1 MLYKMRRKNTQSW
14 HSGRIKTGKIQ
25 PVPPNLCLLL
35 GRVCESLSTQVLA
48 APWLHSCPPLFFF
61 FFFPGWELSP
71 QGDSDLWM
79 GINCPWEVPASPGDG
94 EKWRWL
100 HSRSG
105 GFWLSTGRTTLPA
118 LPAQIQTANGGFFS
132 VSENQW
138 RMSLDPYLTKHNLCT
153 QSTLSAISAL
163 STGQIGTD
171 FDKYTVCLTVCH
183 EFKGKIIPLFWYK
196 HLPFFFMNIETPR
209 KKNLLCMICIW
220 KDQEKIS
227 SHCACNFYLHLSSVF
242 KHLF

>member
-1 MLYKMRRKNTQSW
+1 
-14 HSGRIKTGKIQ
+14 
-25 PVPPNLCLLL
+25 
-35 GRVCESLSTQVLA
+35 
-48 APWLHSCPPLFFF
+48 
-61 FFFPGWELSP
+61 
-71 QGDSDLWM
+71 M
-79 GINCPWEVPASPGDG
+79 GINCPWEAPASPGDG
-94 EKWRWL
+94 EKWRWP

-138 RMSLDPYLTKHNLCT
+138 RMSLDLYLTKHSLRT

-171 FDKYTVCLTVCH
+171 FDKYTVCLTVCR

-196 HLPFFFMNIETPR
+196 HLPFFSWTLKHQEKRIYYVWFACEKIR
-209 KKNLLCMICIW
+209 KKFLPVVHVIF
-220 KDQEKIS
+220 IS
-227 SHCACNFYLHLSSVF
+227 IYHQFLSIYS
-242 KHLF
+242 K